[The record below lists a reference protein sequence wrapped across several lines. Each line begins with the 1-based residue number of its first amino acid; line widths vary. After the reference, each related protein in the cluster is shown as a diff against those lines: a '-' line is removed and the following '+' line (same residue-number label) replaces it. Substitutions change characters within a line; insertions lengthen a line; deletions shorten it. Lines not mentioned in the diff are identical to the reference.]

1 MRANLVVNTHRPDAI
16 EAAGAAA
23 RLLEARGVLVGA
35 DATAAQAVEVPP
47 IPTASIAEADL
58 VVALGGDGTLIRAA
72 HLCSELGTPIL
83 GVHYGRF
90 GFVTQCR
97 PEELPSVLETFFA
110 GGSRLEKRM
119 MLRTEL
125 RRPILNVEPTILAT
139 LHTLNE
145 SVLQRAVTDRM
156 LTFEVEVDG
165 RLLTAYPADGVMV
178 STPTGSTGYS
188 LSAGGPVL
196 DPSLQAM
203 LVTAIAPHTLSA
215 RPLVLGPDSTV
226 ILRLRR
232 EDGVRG
238 DSVLSGDA
246 QTRLHLLGGEEV
258 VIRRSERTTT
268 LVAAHDDDFLS
279 KLGRRLLW
287 SRGLMGQTD
296 DR

>member
-16 EAAGAAA
+16 EAARATAC
-23 RLLEARGVLVGA
+23 LLLGRGILVGS
-35 DATAAQAVEVPP
+35 DASVAPSLDVPSL
-47 IPTASIAEADL
+47 PTPAIAEADL
-58 VVALGGDGTLIRAA
+58 VVAFGGDGTLIRAA

-97 PEELPSVLETFFA
+97 PDELPSALATFFA
-110 GGSRLEKRM
+110 GGSRLERRM
-119 MLRTEL
+119 MLHTEL
-125 RRPILNVEPTILAT
+125 RRPRPDGDPTILAT

-156 LTFEVEVDG
+156 LTFEVEVD
-165 RLLTAYPADGVMV
+165 RHLLTAYPADGVMV

-196 DPSLQAM
+196 DPSLQVM

-215 RPLVLGPDSTV
+215 RPLVLSPDSTV
-226 ILRLRR
+226 ILRLRT

-238 DSVLSGDA
+238 DTVLSGDA

-258 VIRRSERTTT
+258 VVRRSSRTTN

-287 SRGLMGQTD
+287 SRGLMGQND
-296 DR
+296 D